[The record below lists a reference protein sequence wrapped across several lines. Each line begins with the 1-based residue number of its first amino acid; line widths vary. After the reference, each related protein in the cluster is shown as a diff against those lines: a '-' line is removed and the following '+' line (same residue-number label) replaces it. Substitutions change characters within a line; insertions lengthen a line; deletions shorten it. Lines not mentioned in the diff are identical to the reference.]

1 MDFRT
6 LIVDQDPR
14 GVLYVALNRPQVRNA
29 FNSEV
34 IEDLLNVFKTE
45 ALRSEVRMIVL
56 RGSGSIFC
64 AGGDLNWMKKSIEY
78 SYEEN
83 LAETRQ
89 LTHLF
94 ATLNECPKPVIGSI
108 HGAAI
113 GGGVGLVSICDIAI
127 ATEETQFSLSEVRL
141 GIIPACIGPFVI
153 EKIGS
158 SHARALFM
166 SAERFNA
173 KRALEIGLI
182 HEVVQDVASLESATE
197 RLVKNSLN
205 CGPRAMSAAKN
216 LILNLS
222 IPERRSNLPNCLEY
236 SSKMLAELR
245 VSPEGQEGIRAFLE
259 KRSPAW
265 IKNEN

>member
-1 MDFRT
+1 MNLRT
-6 LIVDQDPR
+6 LIVNQDPR
-14 GVLYVALNRPQVRNA
+14 GVLYVVLNRPEVRNA
-29 FNSEV
+29 FNVEV

-56 RGSGSIFC
+56 QGSGPVFC
-64 AGGDLNWMKKSIEY
+64 AGGDLNWMKKSIEF

-89 LTHLF
+89 LSHMF
-94 ATLNECPKPVIGSI
+94 ALLNECPKPVIGNI

-141 GIIPACIGPFVI
+141 GIIPACIGPFVT

-158 SHARALFM
+158 SHARGLFV

-182 HEVVQDVASLESATE
+182 HEVVENKASLESATE
-197 RLVKNSLN
+197 RLVKNILN
-205 CGPRAMSAAKN
+205 CGPQAMSAAKN
-216 LILNLS
+216 LVLNLS
-222 IPERRSNLPNCLEY
+222 IPERRSNLTDYLEY
-236 SSKMLAELR
+236 SSKALAELR

-259 KRSPAW
+259 KRSPSW